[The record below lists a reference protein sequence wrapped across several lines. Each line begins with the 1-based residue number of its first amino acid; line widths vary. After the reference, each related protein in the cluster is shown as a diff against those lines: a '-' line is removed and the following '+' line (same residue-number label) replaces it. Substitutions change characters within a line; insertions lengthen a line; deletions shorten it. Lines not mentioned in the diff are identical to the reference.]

1 MTSAKL
7 HLWTVEDYH
16 RMVETGILSTN
27 DRVELVEGQIVQ
39 MSPQTPLHVATKKRT
54 YDYLNNLLASRA
66 TVRSESPVT
75 LPPGSEPEPDIAV
88 VAIDPREYSDHHPVP
103 EAIFLLIEVADTTLD
118 SDLKAKATL
127 YAKANIRE
135 YWVLDVRRRQV
146 HVFRFPQDGVY
157 QQKSVLNED
166 RTLSLLAFPDVS
178 ISFNQLFPL
187 Q

>member
-27 DRVELVEGQIVQ
+27 DRVELLEGQIVK

-103 EAIFLLIEVADTTLD
+103 SEIFLLIEVADTTVD
-118 SDLKAKATL
+118 SDLKEKAPL
-127 YAKANIRE
+127 YARANIRE
-135 YWVLDVRRRQV
+135 YWVLDARKRRV
-146 HVFRFPQDGVY
+146 HVFREPKDGTY
-157 QQKSVLNED
+157 QLQSVLSED
-166 RTLSLLAFPDVS
+166 DALSPLAFPDVS
-178 ISFNQLFPL
+178 VSFNQLFPSR
-187 Q
+187 